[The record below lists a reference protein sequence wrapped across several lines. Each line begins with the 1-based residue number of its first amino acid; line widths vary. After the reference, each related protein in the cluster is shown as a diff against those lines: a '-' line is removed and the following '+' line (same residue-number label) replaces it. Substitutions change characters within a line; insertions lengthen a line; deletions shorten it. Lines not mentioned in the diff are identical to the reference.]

1 MWVQARSLAALPRPW
16 DDGVDGTLLFHL
28 LFSGARDDPA
38 AKGRGRRRCASVA
51 ARAYPLCVSPAPA
64 PALVGCG
71 PQADE

>member
-1 MWVQARSLAALPRPW
+1 MTCDMWLQALAALATW

-38 AKGRGRRRCASVA
+38 AKGRRRCASVA
-51 ARAYPLCVSPAPA
+51 ARAYPLWHLREPRP
-64 PALVGCG
+64 PLVGCG